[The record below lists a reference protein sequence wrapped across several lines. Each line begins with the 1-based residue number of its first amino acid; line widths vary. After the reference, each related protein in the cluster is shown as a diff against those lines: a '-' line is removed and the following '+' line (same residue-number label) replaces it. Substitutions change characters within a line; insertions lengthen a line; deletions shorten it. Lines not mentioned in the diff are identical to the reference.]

1 MKIFLMQSRVFFK
14 TQSDLNIQCGNEYDV
29 QWGRSEVVDRAV
41 VLHAGCEQDMRAKL
55 REMEDTECLPASPSS
70 STFLPPSNTPHRN
83 AKNQINVYLSE
94 LNYNK

>member
-1 MKIFLMQSRVFFK
+1 MFFK

-41 VLHAGCEQDMRAKL
+41 VLHAGCEQDIRPKL
-55 REMEDTECLPASPSS
+55 REMEDTECLSASPSS
-70 STFLPPSNTPHRN
+70 STSLPPSSNTPHRN

-94 LNYNK
+94 LN